1 MSLGFARP
9 EKHNTAALAWARHI
23 WFNPRLPGTPP
34 KAGALCCDWWCLF
47 FVLMTGR
54 GKVSLGFA
62 RPEKHH
68 AELSWARHIWFN
80 PRLPGTPPRQELC
93 VATGRGE
100 GVAGL
105 CSTREAPRRT
115 GVGPA
120 YLVQPKATWHSPL
133 GKSSMLRLARGRCR
147 WVLLD
152 QRGTT
157 PHRRGPGISDS
168 TQGYLALPS
177 RA

>member
-80 PRLPGTPPRQELC
+80 PRLPGTPPKAGALC
-93 VATGRGE
+93 CDWQG
-100 GVAGL
+100 
-105 CSTREAPRRT
+105 
-115 GVGPA
+115 
-120 YLVQPKATWHSPL
+120 
-133 GKSSMLRLARGRCR
+133 GRCR
-147 WVLLD
+147 WALLD

-157 PHRRGPGISDS
+157 PHRRGPGISGS
-168 TQGYLALPS
+168 TQGYLALPPRQELYVATGKGKVS
-177 RA
+177 LGFARPERHHAAPAWARHI